1 MIDQPFEN
9 WQKVTGRESDI
20 AGDDKFALGEG
31 SVGMERIP
39 DRLWIAQE
47 VQD

>member
-20 AGDDKFALGEG
+20 AGDDQFAGGRE
-31 SVGMERIP
+31 I
-39 DRLWIAQE
+39 
-47 VQD
+47 